1 MLLVALERAPRVKA
15 LLGLAAAPDFTDRL
29 RARLTAAQRQQL
41 ERNGY
46 TDLPNCYDDGEPYRI
61 SARLLDEGEA
71 HLLLDGEIP
80 VDMPVRLIQGQR
92 DEDVPW
98 QLPLRL
104 AEQIRGA
111 DVEIQLVK
119 CGDHRLS
126 EAADLRRLELTLEQL
141 LQP

>member
-1 MLLVALERAPRVKA
+1 MLLVALERGTRVKA

-29 RARLTAAQRQQL
+29 RTRLTAAQRQQL
-41 ERNGY
+41 ERDGY

-61 SARLLDEGEA
+61 SARLLDDGEA
-71 HLLLDGEIP
+71 HRLLDGGIP
-80 VDMPVRLIQGQR
+80 LDMPVRLIQGQR